1 MVALTVGA
9 VACALAGDA
18 GGCLQGGPSTGVFP
32 YGFEP
37 GGGTGP
43 LCGTLITDVTSNVWK
58 FILYFLFLWIVTKLN
73 LKIKLNGFKVGT

>member
-9 VACALAGDA
+9 VASALAGDA
-18 GGCLQGGPSTGVFP
+18 GVFP

-43 LCGTLITDVTSNVWK
+43 LC
-58 FILYFLFLWIVTKLN
+58 
-73 LKIKLNGFKVGT
+73 